1 MLDNIESNLGDTQDY
16 MEKTIVDL
24 DKAIN
29 YHKKS
34 RTKMCCIVMCILVGL
49 CILLFGVL
57 KVQG

>member
-1 MLDNIESNLGDTQDY
+1 

-34 RTKMCCIVMCILVGL
+34 RKKMFCIVFCILIML
-49 CILLFGVL
+49 CILLFGIL
-57 KVQG
+57 KVQE